1 MEKRFPFAI
10 LIIGLSTISAQI
22 VFIRQFSIVF
32 YGNELSLGILLG
44 NWLLWT
50 ALGSGIASYL
60 TPKIKNPK
68 KAFLALQA
76 ALVLFMPLTLY
87 FIRSSRFLLDQTVG
101 TIVGFFP
108 IIWISFLELAP
119 ICIVSGALFSI
130 ACHLYSLEFREG
142 TKSSGKIYFYEAI
155 GSGIGGTLL
164 SFILLKVL
172 IPFGIILIL
181 SALNLIAI
189 FLIFDLP
196 GKRISGYIFYLTLL
210 TALTILI
217 IFLSPFLEYRS
228 NIELWRGYEL
238 IKSKDTVYG
247 NISITRLK
255 ESVSFF
261 ENGLILFTS
270 PDVLNAEEFV
280 HFSLLEHPEPEEVL
294 LIGGGLGGRL
304 EQILYHKSVKK
315 VTYVELDPALISL
328 ARRYLPPS
336 ETKYLEDSR
345 VSIYHMDGRAF
356 VKGTEQK
363 YDAVLINLPQPY
375 TAQINRFYT
384 LEFFREVKKIL
395 KPGGI
400 LTLSLSSSEN
410 YIGPELGNFL
420 GSIYTTLNEVFP
432 AIIVIPGETA
442 HFIASAAQKYL
453 TDDPLV
459 LVDRIRERDLP
470 TKYVRDYY
478 LLFRMSQE
486 RLYFMREQIK
496 NFTPGAI
503 NRDFQPIGYFYD
515 IVLWDTYFRTGFKK
529 FFQFL
534 SRFKIKHVLLF
545 LSVALFTSILL
556 SFKFRKSD
564 RLLTSGIS
572 ATLAIVGFTEISLE
586 VMIILIF
593 QILYGY
599 AFYQLAF
606 IITCYMIGLS
616 IGSIISTNR
625 LERFKNHINILRMLQ
640 LSILLLPAV
649 IMGVSY
655 LYTSFQ
661 EIPGGIFRQIFPL
674 FAGVAGFIGG
684 FQFPVSVHLSQRVG
698 VSVGKTAG
706 RLYSI
711 DLTGSFAGA
720 LLVSS
725 VFIPLFGIP
734 NTILLLMLLNS
745 IPFAMIMI
753 YKK

>member
-1 MEKRFPFAI
+1 
-10 LIIGLSTISAQI
+10 
-22 VFIRQFSIVF
+22 
-32 YGNELSLGILLG
+32 
-44 NWLLWT
+44 
-50 ALGSGIASYL
+50 
-60 TPKIKNPK
+60 
-68 KAFLALQA
+68 
-76 ALVLFMPLTLY
+76 
-87 FIRSSRFLLDQTVG
+87 
-101 TIVGFFP
+101 
-108 IIWISFLELAP
+108 
-119 ICIVSGALFSI
+119 
-130 ACHLYSLEFREG
+130 
-142 TKSSGKIYFYEAI
+142 
-155 GSGIGGTLL
+155 
-164 SFILLKVL
+164 
-172 IPFGIILIL
+172 
-181 SALNLIAI
+181 
-189 FLIFDLP
+189 
-196 GKRISGYIFYLTLL
+196 
-210 TALTILI
+210 
-217 IFLSPFLEYRS
+217 
-228 NIELWRGYEL
+228 
-238 IKSKDTVYG
+238 
-247 NISITRLK
+247 
-255 ESVSFF
+255 
-261 ENGLILFTS
+261 
-270 PDVLNAEEFV
+270 
-280 HFSLLEHPEPEEVL
+280 
-294 LIGGGLGGRL
+294 
-304 EQILYHKSVKK
+304 
-315 VTYVELDPALISL
+315 
-328 ARRYLPPS
+328 
-336 ETKYLEDSR
+336 
-345 VSIYHMDGRAF
+345 
-356 VKGTEQK
+356 
-363 YDAVLINLPQPY
+363 
-375 TAQINRFYT
+375 
-384 LEFFREVKKIL
+384 
-395 KPGGI
+395 
-400 LTLSLSSSEN
+400 
-410 YIGPELGNFL
+410 ELGNFL
-420 GSIYTTLNEVFP
+420 GSIYTTLTEVFP